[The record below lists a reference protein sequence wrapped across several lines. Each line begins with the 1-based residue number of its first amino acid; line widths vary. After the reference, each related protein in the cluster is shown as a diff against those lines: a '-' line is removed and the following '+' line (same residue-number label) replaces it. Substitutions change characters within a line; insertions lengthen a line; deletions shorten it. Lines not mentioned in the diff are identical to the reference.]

1 MDNALYLAQR
11 GTGALLAPLVIV
23 HALVILFAVHGGLT
37 AEEILGR
44 TQGSWFWA
52 AFYGLFVIAV
62 AVHGAIGLRNI
73 VLEATPATA
82 PVANILA
89 FLALVALAGL
99 GLHAVGAVT

>member
-23 HALVILFAVHGGLT
+23 HALVILFAVQGGLT
-37 AEEILGR
+37 ADEILGR

-52 AFYGLFVIAV
+52 GFYGLFVIAV

-73 VLEATPATA
+73 VLEATPAKT

-89 FLALVALAGL
+89 LLALVVLAGL
-99 GLHAVGAVT
+99 GMHAVGAVT